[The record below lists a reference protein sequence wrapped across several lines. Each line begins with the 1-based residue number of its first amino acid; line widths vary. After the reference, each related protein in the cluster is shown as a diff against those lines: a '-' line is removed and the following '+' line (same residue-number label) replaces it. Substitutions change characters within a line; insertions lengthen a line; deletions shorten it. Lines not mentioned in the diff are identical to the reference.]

1 MSIDPV
7 VTLSAIDGPEAT
19 AARLALLAPAL
30 KEGLSGIVAI
40 LSSGAAPMIA
50 AASALQRL
58 GGAARMI
65 GASGLAELIDEAG
78 RALSFAATRSDTA
91 AAAAINAEIH
101 ASIGRLCE
109 ALPAYLD
116 QVACGGNP
124 DTVSLFPLYCEM
136 RSLYSSAAPDPAT
149 MVFTAG
155 AVMAPM
161 PTLAG
166 ATAADALART
176 EASVAV
182 LKELQ
187 LDLIQAEYL
196 LERCFTA
203 AGSHAGLSDVAA
215 LLGRDMTLA
224 AQAGYD
230 DLRKVLA
237 TAHADI
243 LQLMAAGD
251 ETPNSSPVP
260 QIVAAL
266 ATLSLMV
273 EWLLHTPDGRSTP
286 FVFDVSADGVL
297 PRLRLRQVPVVAV
310 PEPAALHSDAVRAE
324 PQVVVDK
331 ELLEIFLQEAD
342 GLLSNIRQALSA
354 IQLAP
359 ADEQNFAVLRRAFHT
374 LKGSGRM
381 VGLDRLA
388 DVAMALENA
397 LGSWGASVRNNN
409 IPLLQRGSVELQDWL
424 TDLHRQGYSEHNGA
438 DLLVAIERG
447 AELPQQCAQLAAAT
461 TLQMPLPAA
470 LPEVVGTLGISAEL
484 HRIYLSET
492 TPLLAG
498 LLHEIEA
505 CRNDVTAYRVSAKTL
520 RTVHSIK
527 SSAATVGFGVLQT
540 MAESIEAILQGIER
554 LSLAPNVSQCEI
566 LSLAL
571 QAAQSMLLQFAMG
584 VMPAQ
589 NQAILNALTAVLDEL
604 PQHTAPERWSG
615 AAAIDDCIDQELLP
629 IFLEEGRDLL
639 PQIGEGLYKLQKNPE
654 QLDRLQHLLRPLHTV
669 KGSARMAGAMRLG
682 QHMHDME
689 SNIEAM
695 VNGGSLTPAQVQ
707 SLLTDYD
714 QGLQLFEALQH
725 PEIGDGADSAAAEL
739 STDPGEQALAAES
752 ELAAAAVPLVR
763 IRANI
768 LDRLLNQAGELSI
781 SRSRLETEVDFLR
794 ESATELAANVTRLGA
809 QLRKIEIQA
818 EIQISASDKTHG
830 EGHRFDPLEFDRFT
844 HLQELTRMMA
854 ESVSDVSA
862 LQKTLLGAVN
872 NTQTNLVEQARLTRD
887 LQQELMHARMVQ
899 FQSVEERLQRLVRQL
914 SKETGKEFKLDIT
927 GSAVEIDRSILE
939 KMIAP
944 FEHLLRNAAVHG
956 IEPLE
961 QRLIARKTV
970 CGHLQLDVRQE
981 GNEVTIRMADDGQGL
996 NLEQIRDKADSLGM
1010 LAADADISDIGL
1022 MDLIFQ
1028 AGFSTSHGVTALA
1041 GRGVG
1046 MDVVRSEVTSLGGR
1060 IAVDSVTG
1068 QGAQFIM
1075 HLPLTLAVT
1084 QVVLLTAGR
1093 KTYAIPSVLVEQVM
1107 QLKAHEQ
1114 EQVFR
1119 DGAVNWQGK
1128 KIALHYMSA
1137 LLGDS
1142 NSTPLLQ
1149 AYAPVIFVKNGNEL
1163 AAILVDRIVGNREV
1177 VTKNLGPQLPYM
1189 IGVVGATVLGTGE
1202 IVLILNP
1209 VRLTQRK
1216 EYRRLLQQPAAAV
1229 APVLLRKKII
1239 MVVDDSQTVRR
1250 VMQRLLTR
1258 ESYEVV
1264 LATDGVDALR
1274 QLRETTPDLILLD
1287 IEMPRM
1293 DGFDFTRH
1301 IRDIESNTRIP
1312 IVMITSRTAAKHR
1325 ERAMELGVNAYLG
1338 KPYQED
1344 MLLKI
1349 IRDFLGENGDAGN
1362 FSVEQALFDL
1372 EPLPAV
1378 SDAAASQP
1386 EPHGKN

>member
-1 MSIDPV
+1 MSADSATTFPYADAP
-7 VTLSAIDGPEAT
+7 TL
-19 AARLALLAPAL
+19 ARLALLAPAMQDGL
-30 KEGLSGIVAI
+30 RGLLEALSG
-40 LSSGAAPMIA
+40 
-50 AASALQRL
+50 
-58 GGAARMI
+58 
-65 GASGLAELIDEAG
+65 G
-78 RALSFAATRSDTA
+78 RALSTPALPHMA
-91 AAAAINAEIH
+91 AAMRMIGVGALAGLADEMEQALHFSATADDAASAEIH
-101 ASIGRLCE
+101 LRVGHLCN
-109 ALPAYLD
+109 ALSGYLD
-116 QVACGGNP
+116 GVAAGRNP
-124 DTVSLFPLYCEM
+124 DAVALFFLCADLRGAYATSLPHQGHHPVRTADVL
-136 RSLYSSAAPDPAT
+136 AAQDT
-149 MVFTAG
+149 D
-155 AVMAPM
+155 
-161 PTLAG
+161 LCSWSQE
-166 ATAADALART
+166 ADASL
-176 EASVAV
+176 AV
-182 LKELQ
+182 LNELQ
-187 LDLIQAEYL
+187 LDLMQIEHL
-196 LERCFTA
+196 LEISLA
-203 AGSHAGLSDVAA
+203 EAGSHANLADVAA
-215 LLGRDMTLA
+215 LLMRDIDLLA
-224 AQAGYD
+224 AAGYD
-230 DLRKVLA
+230 DIRNLIAV
-237 TAHADI
+237 AHGNI
-243 LQLMAAGD
+243 LQLMSEDNEIRSA
-251 ETPNSSPVP
+251 VP
-260 QIVAAL
+260 ASQTVSIIAV
-266 ATLSLMV
+266 LSLMV
-273 EWLLHTPDGRSTP
+273 EWLLHTPNGRATP
-286 FVFDVSADGVL
+286 FVFEDGVTL
-297 PRLRLRQVPVVAV
+297 PRLSLRPADVPAAAIIAV
-310 PEPAALHSDAVRAE
+310 PAFADPALLSLQDTTDATQDAPE
-324 PQVVVDK
+324 EIDT
-331 ELLEIFLQEAD
+331 ELLGIFLQEAD
-342 GLLSNIRQALSA
+342 ELLISIRKALSA
-354 IQLAP
+354 LHQAP
-359 ADEQNFAVLRRAFHT
+359 EDDAQFVLLRRAFHT

-381 VGLDRLA
+381 VGLERLA
-388 DVAMALENA
+388 TVAMALENA
-397 LGSWGASVRNNN
+397 LVNWEASIRNGNVA
-409 IPLLQRGSVELQDWL
+409 LLQLAGTELQDWL
-424 TDLHRQGYSEHNGA
+424 TDLHRHGQSECNGR
-438 DLLVAIERG
+438 DLLAAIEKVS
-447 AELPQQCAQLAAAT
+447 AMPQRAAPLAAHITPAVDT
-461 TLQMPLPAA
+461 AMPVSQSL
-470 LPEVVGTLGISAEL
+470 LDEVGTLGISAEL
-484 HRIYLSET
+484 HRIYLQET
-492 TPLLAG
+492 TQLLAG
-498 LLHEIEA
+498 LLCDVDA
-505 CRNDVTAYRVSAKTL
+505 CRDDPEVYRISAKTL

-527 SSAATVGFGVLQT
+527 SSAATVGFSSLQT
-540 MAESIEAILQGIER
+540 MAQSVEAFLQGIER
-554 LSLAPNVSQCEI
+554 LSRVPNQTQCET

-571 QAAQSMLLQFAMG
+571 QTAQSMLLQFATG
-584 VMPAQ
+584 VMPAP
-589 NQAILNALTAVLDEL
+589 NETILNALAAMSEAL
-604 PQHTAPERWSG
+604 PPLTAPERALG
-615 AAAIDDCIDQELLP
+615 AAAVDDSIDQELLP

-654 QLDRLQHLLRPLHTV
+654 QLELLQHLLRPLHTV

-682 QHMHDME
+682 QHVHDME

-695 VNGGSLTPAQVQ
+695 VNGGSLTLAQVQ
-707 SLLTDYD
+707 HLLTDYD

-725 PEIGDGADSAAAEL
+725 PEIADGVDGTGDDISSA
-739 STDPGEQALAAES
+739 SVEQAGMPANDGDAGKGP
-752 ELAAAAVPLVR
+752 AAVPLVR

-794 ESATELAANVTRLGA
+794 ESATELAANIGRLGA

-818 EIQISASDKTHG
+818 EIQISASDKTLG
-830 EGHRFDPLEFDRFT
+830 EGRDFDPLEFDRFT

-854 ESVSDVSA
+854 ESVSDVSS

-899 FQSVEERLQRLVRQL
+899 FHSVEERLQRLVRQL

-961 QRLIARKTV
+961 QRLAARKTV

-981 GNEVTIRMADDGQGL
+981 GNEVTIHMADDGRGL
-996 NLEQIRDKADSLGM
+996 NLAHIREKADSLGM
-1010 LAADADISDIGL
+1010 LAADAEISDIGL
-1022 MDLIFQ
+1022 MELIFQ
-1028 AGFSTSHGVTALA
+1028 PGFSTSHDVTALA

-1107 QLKAHEQ
+1107 QLKEHEQ

-1128 KIALHYMSA
+1128 KIALHYMSV

-1142 NSTPLLQ
+1142 NSTPLQ
-1149 AYAPVIFVKNGNEL
+1149 QSYAPVIFVKNGNEL
-1163 AAILVDRIVGNREV
+1163 AAIMVDRIVGNREV
-1177 VTKNLGPQLPYM
+1177 VTKNIGPQLTYM

-1209 VRLTQRK
+1209 IRLTQRK
-1216 EYRRLLQQPAAAV
+1216 EYKRLLLQPAV
-1229 APVLLRKKII
+1229 ITIPVLLRKKII

-1264 LATDGVDALR
+1264 LATDGMDALR

-1301 IRDIESNTRIP
+1301 IRDIDSNVRIP
-1312 IVMITSRTAAKHR
+1312 IIMITSRTAAKHR

-1344 MLLKI
+1344 MLLGL
-1349 IRDFLGENGDAGN
+1349 IRDFLGESDDARNFSINQVIFDHEVLPGTDGDASG
-1362 FSVEQALFDL
+1362 E
-1372 EPLPAV
+1372 
-1378 SDAAASQP
+1378 
-1386 EPHGKN
+1386 G

>member
-1 MSIDPV
+1 MSAD
-7 VTLSAIDGPEAT
+7 SAAT
-19 AARLALLAPAL
+19 FPSADAPMLARLALLAPAMQDDL
-30 KEGLSGIVAI
+30 RSLREALSGNRA
-40 LSSGAAPMIA
+40 LSTPALPHMA
-50 AASALQRL
+50 AAM
-58 GGAARMI
+58 RMI
-65 GASGLAELIDEAG
+65 GAS
-78 RALSFAATRSDTA
+78 
-91 AAAAINAEIH
+91 
-101 ASIGRLCE
+101 
-109 ALPAYLD
+109 
-116 QVACGGNP
+116 
-124 DTVSLFPLYCEM
+124 
-136 RSLYSSAAPDPAT
+136 
-149 MVFTAG
+149 
-155 AVMAPM
+155 
-161 PTLAG
+161 TLAG
-166 ATAADALART
+166 LADEVEQALHVSATADDAASAALRLRIARLCNALSDYLDDVAAGRNPDAAALFFLCADLRSANATTLSHQENHPLRTGDLLAAQDAGAFSRNP
-176 EASVAV
+176 EGDASLAV

-187 LDLIQAEYL
+187 LDLMQIEHL
-196 LERCFTA
+196 LEISLA
-203 AGSHAGLSDVAA
+203 EAGSHANLGDVAG
-215 LLGRDMTLA
+215 LLMRDIDLLA
-224 AQAGYD
+224 TAGYD
-230 DLRKVLA
+230 DIRNLIAV
-237 TAHADI
+237 AHGNVM
-243 LQLMAAGD
+243 QLMAEDNAIR
-251 ETPNSSPVP
+251 S
-260 QIVAAL
+260 AAP
-266 ATLSLMV
+266 ASQTVSIIAVLSLMV
-273 EWLLHTPDGRSTP
+273 EWLLHTPDGRATP
-286 FVFDVSADGVL
+286 FVFEDRVTL
-297 PRLRLRQVPVVAV
+297 PRLSLRSADAPATAIIA
-310 PEPAALHSDAVRAE
+310 EPALSPLADATQDAPE
-324 PQVVVDK
+324 EIDT

-342 GLLSNIRQALSA
+342 ELLINIRHALSA
-354 IQLAP
+354 LHQAP
-359 ADEQNFAVLRRAFHT
+359 EDEAQFVVLRRAFHT

-381 VGLDRLA
+381 VGLERLA
-388 DVAMALENA
+388 TAAMALENA
-397 LGSWGASVRNNN
+397 LVNWDANTRNRNVA
-409 IPLLQRGSVELQDWL
+409 LLQRAGTELQDWL
-424 TDLHRQGYSEHNGA
+424 TDLHRHGQSECNGR
-438 DLLVAIERG
+438 DLLAAIENVS
-447 AELPQQCAQLAAAT
+447 AMPQRAAP
-461 TLQMPLPAA
+461 LVPQVLPAIPTA
-470 LPEVVGTLGISAEL
+470 AVMPASQSMLEEVGTLGISAEL
-484 HRIYLSET
+484 HRIYLQET
-492 TPLLAG
+492 TQLLAG
-498 LLHEIEA
+498 LLREVDA
-505 CRNDVTAYRVSAKTL
+505 CRDDPEVYRISAKTL

-527 SSAATVGFGVLQT
+527 SSSATVGFGPLQT
-540 MAESIEAILQGIER
+540 MAQSVEAFLQGVER
-554 LSLAPNVSQCEI
+554 LSLIPNQAQCET

-571 QAAQSMLLQFAMG
+571 QTAQSMLLQFATG
-584 VMPAQ
+584 VMPAP
-589 NQAILNALTAVLDEL
+589 NETILSALAAMSEAL
-604 PQHTAPERWSG
+604 PPHTAPERAPG
-615 AAAIDDCIDQELLP
+615 AAAVDDSIDQELLP

-654 QLDRLQHLLRPLHTV
+654 QLELLQHLLRPLHTV

-682 QHMHDME
+682 QHVHEME
-689 SNIEAM
+689 SNIETM
-695 VNGGSLTPAQVQ
+695 VNGGSLTLAQVEH
-707 SLLTDYD
+707 LLTEYD

-725 PEIGDGADSAAAEL
+725 PEIADGLDGAGDDISSVAV
-739 STDPGEQALAAES
+739 EQAGVPANDGDAGRGQTS
-752 ELAAAAVPLVR
+752 VPLVR

-794 ESATELAANVTRLGA
+794 ESATELAANIGRLGA

-818 EIQISASDKTHG
+818 EIQISASDKTLG
-830 EGHRFDPLEFDRFT
+830 EGRDFDPLEFDRFT

-854 ESVSDVSA
+854 ESVSDVSS

-899 FQSVEERLQRLVRQL
+899 FHSVEERLQRLVRQL

-961 QRLIARKTV
+961 QRLAARKTV

-981 GNEVTIRMADDGQGL
+981 GNEVTIHMADDGRGL
-996 NLEQIRDKADSLGM
+996 NLAHIREKADSLGM
-1010 LAADADISDIGL
+1010 LAADAEISDIGL
-1022 MDLIFQ
+1022 MELIFQ
-1028 AGFSTSHGVTALA
+1028 PGFSTSHDVTALA

-1107 QLKAHEQ
+1107 QLKEHEQ

-1128 KIALHYMSA
+1128 KITLHYMSV

-1142 NSTPLLQ
+1142 NSTPLQ
-1149 AYAPVIFVKNGNEL
+1149 QSYAPVIFVKNGNEL
-1163 AAILVDRIVGNREV
+1163 AAIMVDRIVGNREV
-1177 VTKNLGPQLPYM
+1177 VTKNIGPQLTYM

-1209 VRLTQRK
+1209 IRLTQRK
-1216 EYRRLLQQPAAAV
+1216 EYKRLLQQPAAIAIP
-1229 APVLLRKKII
+1229 ALLRKKII

-1264 LATDGVDALR
+1264 LATDGMDALR

-1301 IRDIESNTRIP
+1301 IRDIDSNVRIP
-1312 IVMITSRTAAKHR
+1312 IIMITSRTAAKHR

-1344 MLLKI
+1344 MLLGL
-1349 IRDFLGENGDAGN
+1349 IRDFLEESDDARNFSINQVIFDHEALPGTGGDASG
-1362 FSVEQALFDL
+1362 E
-1372 EPLPAV
+1372 
-1378 SDAAASQP
+1378 
-1386 EPHGKN
+1386 G